1 MLNNYIK
8 ILIIILLYSLTNI
21 IFRTDSQNIE
31 VTKVYSPAKIS
42 LNEKIFELKDIELFD
57 DNYTVKNSSLSK
69 ELNINEDEAFIIGTL
84 GKYWA
89 NNLLLRR
96 SVTINQDDLIY
107 EKRSYKEKL
116 LNTGF
121 CLKNNKP
128 CSESM
133 FNELLH
139 NIRKSNYKA
148 IDLDTNEI
156 LDINKESIEKTSRYV
171 IMKSSHIRWA
181 RLYKSIIKIPDIQ
194 DSYSDNDIK
203 LLLSDFTQNLKPRRE
218 CTTSI
223 CKEIVSSINN
233 AERSIDIAIYGYS
246 DIKNLRSALSKAVL
260 RGVKIRLVYD
270 ADSKNRNIY
279 PDTKLLLD
287 ILTDNSSDFGSY
299 ESNSLMHNKFYIF
312 DDKKLITGSANLS
325 HTDMSGFNSNS
336 VIVIESEGVA
346 NIYKKEFE
354 QMYFGKYHN
363 DKTPIHDKSITHGNT
378 SLKILFSPQDKS
390 ITNYIIPL
398 INNAKNYIYIPTFVL
413 TDIRVVNALTNAKK
427 RGVDVKIIIDA
438 LNASI
443 KHSKHK
449 ELRAA
454 GIDVKTE
461 NYAGKMHSKSMLIDD
476 KYTVIGSMNFS
487 NSGENKNDENIVII
501 ENVGMTKFYKQFF
514 LYQWQKI
521 DNKWLYKNAR
531 AESKDSIGS
540 CSDGIDNNYNGLID
554 SEDFACN

>member
-203 LLLSDFTQNLKPRRE
+203 LLLSDFTQNLKPRR
-218 CTTSI
+218 TS
-223 CKEIVSSINN
+223 
-233 AERSIDIAIYGYS
+233 G
-246 DIKNLRSALSKAVL
+246 
-260 RGVKIRLVYD
+260 
-270 ADSKNRNIY
+270 
-279 PDTKLLLD
+279 
-287 ILTDNSSDFGSY
+287 NS
-299 ESNSLMHNKFYIF
+299 
-312 DDKKLITGSANLS
+312 
-325 HTDMSGFNSNS
+325 
-336 VIVIESEGVA
+336 
-346 NIYKKEFE
+346 
-354 QMYFGKYHN
+354 
-363 DKTPIHDKSITHGNT
+363 
-378 SLKILFSPQDKS
+378 
-390 ITNYIIPL
+390 
-398 INNAKNYIYIPTFVL
+398 
-413 TDIRVVNALTNAKK
+413 
-427 RGVDVKIIIDA
+427 
-438 LNASI
+438 
-443 KHSKHK
+443 
-449 ELRAA
+449 
-454 GIDVKTE
+454 
-461 NYAGKMHSKSMLIDD
+461 
-476 KYTVIGSMNFS
+476 
-487 NSGENKNDENIVII
+487 
-501 ENVGMTKFYKQFF
+501 
-514 LYQWQKI
+514 
-521 DNKWLYKNAR
+521 
-531 AESKDSIGS
+531 
-540 CSDGIDNNYNGLID
+540 
-554 SEDFACN
+554 